1 MRRHHDRASPSSRV
15 LNRGAASAWL
25 QTDGGKTEKTDD
37 PYRRVKQFFS
47 HTVLERPLNSLNE
60 IRSCF
65 STMSNMGAATKNKKQ
80 MRKSHKNVV
89 GMIAGLFALF
99 CLRGRGPVLPELSAG
114 STVVER
120 NFAAK
125 AIPPAQ
131 CTPEQLQL
139 IDIDLPGL
147 SFSKLTRCPIVTW
160 YDSYLSTKRTPH
172 FLSVYVGCNKGFDAI
187 NTMRRAT
194 RNPLFDKPTW
204 QTALKAA
211 SGGVTAGSCGQENQP
226 QIDIQ
231 EQKTSSATMHCI
243 EAMPVTATVLKKAAS
258 ELELE
263 KQGFHVVHAALSR
276 QDGTTRFPK
285 AVEVGREDL
294 GIYACERMG
303 AITNDLCEEVPMYSL
318 DSFVD
323 KHVQDG
329 TIHFLSIDV
338 EGSDYD
344 VLMGGGNTLKRVEYL
359 EFEYHKYEPWDK
371 YPLSSAIYP
380 LDWLDFTCYWAGPDK
395 LWRITGC
402 YRPQYDGHGWSN
414 VACVNRVLAPEL
426 AEQMERKF
434 LETITK
440 S

>member
-1 MRRHHDRASPSSRV
+1 MSHMDDHI
-15 LNRGAASAWL
+15 GAAA
-25 QTDGGKTEKTDD
+25 K
-37 PYRRVKQFFS
+37 
-47 HTVLERPLNSLNE
+47 
-60 IRSCF
+60 
-65 STMSNMGAATKNKKQ
+65 SNKQ
-80 MRKSHKNVV
+80 MMKSHKNVV
-89 GMIAGLFALF
+89 GMIAAAIGLFALF
-99 CLRGRGPVLPELSAG
+99 CLRGRGPVLPDM
-114 STVVER
+114 STVER

-125 AIPPAQ
+125 AFRAAQ
-131 CTPEQLQL
+131 CTPEQLHL

-147 SFSKLTRCPIVTW
+147 RFSDLTRCPKATW
-160 YDSYLSTKRTPH
+160 YDSYLKSTSTPH

-194 RNPLFDKPTW
+194 HSPLFDKPTW

-211 SGGVTAGSCGQENQP
+211 SGVDATGVCGAHIEP
-226 QIDIQ
+226 QFEIQ
-231 EQKTSSATMHCI
+231 EQKTSSATLHCI
-243 EAMPVTATVLKKAAS
+243 EAMPVTAAVLKKAAS

-263 KQGFHVVHAALSR
+263 KHGFHVVHAALSR

-285 AVEVGREDL
+285 NSYFGREDM
-294 GIYACERMG
+294 GIYGCEGMG
-303 AITNDLCEEVPMYSL
+303 AKTSDHCEEVPMYSL
-318 DSFVD
+318 DSFVN

-329 TIHFLSIDV
+329 IIHFLSIDV

-359 EFEYHKYEPWDK
+359 EFEYHEFKPWAK
-371 YPLSSAIYP
+371 YPLSSAIDP
-380 LDWLDFTCYWAGPDK
+380 LDWLDFTCYWAGQDK